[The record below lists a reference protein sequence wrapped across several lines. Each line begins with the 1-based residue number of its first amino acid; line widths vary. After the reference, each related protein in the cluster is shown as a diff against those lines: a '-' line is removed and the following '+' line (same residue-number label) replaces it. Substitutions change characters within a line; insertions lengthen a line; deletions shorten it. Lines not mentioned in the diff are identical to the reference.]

1 MKGGIKEH
9 TGNPLSPKEKKNLIN
24 KMKEGTIRKD
34 EAEKL
39 KRVLEE
45 EKRDAEKGGDIVAA
59 IAIGLLLA
67 ALAYLLYKLMSEGE

>member
-1 MKGGIKEH
+1 MKGGIKER

-45 EKRDAEKGGDIVAA
+45 EKRDAEKEGDIVAA